1 MNTISNLRLLAAIVS
16 IINIIFIFTTNI
28 NYTSLIISA
37 VSIIFFISLVRIHS
51 KLNEMFKKVI
61 ILRNLNSN
69 SIKRLDGRWSDFE
82 DDGCEFLDEN
92 HNYSYDIDVF
102 GRGSLFQW
110 MNLSKT
116 QKGRLK
122 LASILTNEPFDI
134 KDIENR
140 QETIKELSK
149 RLWWRQKLHMEC
161 ETLYSNN
168 CEEEELIKW
177 SKARNKFYS
186 RSYIILGI
194 RLMPFITI
202 ALLILAFGLG
212 NISPYIPIALFFIQA
227 AVIFIGISKRSK
239 QLDLV
244 YKYRNRL
251 QGYTKVLCHIE
262 KGEFNAT
269 YLNKLKTS
277 LVDNSGENT
286 IIRLKQLEVLVERIL
301 NRNNAM
307 FIPFNILFLWDYQ
320 CLIGLE
326 QWKEKHGSLIEG
338 WIQVIGEVE
347 ALSSLANIGYDYPKW
362 VFPSITPK
370 SSILYGKSIG
380 HPLLTNKRINNDIDI
395 EDPSRI
401 LLITGSNMSGKST
414 FLRTI
419 GVNLILAYAGAPVCA
434 KYMRCS
440 IMSIYTCIRIND
452 NLEKGI
458 SSFYSELLKIKSI
471 VEATKEDRQVFFML
485 DEIFKGT
492 NSHDRHL
499 GAKYLI
505 KQLYKNKAIG
515 LVSTHDLELGVLE
528 KESDGKIRNY
538 HFQES
543 YENNEISF
551 DYILRSGISTTRN
564 AMYLMKMAGVEVE
577 DI

>member
-1 MNTISNLRLLAAIVS
+1 
-16 IINIIFIFTTNI
+16 
-28 NYTSLIISA
+28 
-37 VSIIFFISLVRIHS
+37 
-51 KLNEMFKKVI
+51 
-61 ILRNLNSN
+61 
-69 SIKRLDGRWSDFE
+69 
-82 DDGCEFLDEN
+82 
-92 HNYSYDIDVF
+92 
-102 GRGSLFQW
+102 
-110 MNLSKT
+110 
-116 QKGRLK
+116 
-122 LASILTNEPFDI
+122 
-134 KDIENR
+134 
-140 QETIKELSK
+140 
-149 RLWWRQKLHMEC
+149 
-161 ETLYSNN
+161 
-168 CEEEELIKW
+168 
-177 SKARNKFYS
+177 
-186 RSYIILGI
+186 
-194 RLMPFITI
+194 
-202 ALLILAFGLG
+202 
-212 NISPYIPIALFFIQA
+212 
-227 AVIFIGISKRSK
+227 
-239 QLDLV
+239 
-244 YKYRNRL
+244 
-251 QGYTKVLCHIE
+251 VLCHIE
-262 KGEFNAT
+262 KGEFKAT
-269 YLNKLKTS
+269 YLNKLKTR
-277 LVDNSGENT
+277 LVDSSGENT

-347 ALSSLANIGYDYPKW
+347 TLSSLANIGYDYPKW

-380 HPLLTNKRINNDIDI
+380 HPLLTNKRINNDINI

-434 KYMRCS
+434 EYIRCS

-528 KESDGKIRNY
+528 KESNGKIRNY